1 MHAHKG
7 MISIWFFIGVLLLF
21 YGVVIL
27 AQGVYELGTPP
38 AHPVVRAEL
47 HIGIWWGVLLLI
59 LGGVYTAL
67 FRPKKE
73 NQ

>member
-1 MHAHKG
+1 MHEHKG
-7 MISIWFFIGVLLLF
+7 MISIWFFIGILLLF

-27 AQGVYELGTPP
+27 AQGVYELSTPP
-38 AHPVVRAEL
+38 ANPVVKAEL
-47 HIGIWWGVLLLI
+47 HIGIWWGVLLLV
-59 LGGVYTAL
+59 LGGFYTVN